1 MDTRFSFSA
10 ILLAEMEFVCTNSLL
25 VTVSDNNAP
34 CTLSTINL
42 RLSEKLLFGCVIAT
56 SINFY
61 AIHKKLFTCYNEAIN
76 NKEAVAMEMTIGK
89 RIAALRRE
97 KNLKQDDLAQMLEV
111 SPQAVSKWE
120 NDQTCP
126 DISLLPKLAKILGVS
141 VDELLSGKQELQPVV
156 TLVPEDQRKDIK
168 DMMLRIVVDSADGDK
183 VRVNLPMA
191 LVQLAMEMGMEMPQV
206 SGNDA
211 LKDID
216 WAQVMELVRHGAM
229 GNLVEV
235 ESADGDIVRIF
246 VE

>member
-1 MDTRFSFSA
+1 
-10 ILLAEMEFVCTNSLL
+10 
-25 VTVSDNNAP
+25 
-34 CTLSTINL
+34 
-42 RLSEKLLFGCVIAT
+42 
-56 SINFY
+56 
-61 AIHKKLFTCYNEAIN
+61 
-76 NKEAVAMEMTIGK
+76 MEMTIGK

-97 KNLKQDDLAQMLEV
+97 TNLKQDDLAQILEV

-141 VDELLSGKQELQPVV
+141 VDELLSGKQEAQPVV

-168 DMMLRIVVDSADGDK
+168 DMMLRIVVDSSDGDK

-191 LVQLAMEMGMEMPQV
+191 LVQLAMEMGMEMPKV

-211 LKDID
+211 LKNID
-216 WAQVMELVRHGAM
+216 WAQIMNLVRNGAM

-246 VE
+246 VV

>member
-1 MDTRFSFSA
+1 
-10 ILLAEMEFVCTNSLL
+10 
-25 VTVSDNNAP
+25 
-34 CTLSTINL
+34 
-42 RLSEKLLFGCVIAT
+42 
-56 SINFY
+56 
-61 AIHKKLFTCYNEAIN
+61 
-76 NKEAVAMEMTIGK
+76 MEMTIGK

-141 VDELLSGKQELQPVV
+141 VDELLSGKQKLQPVV

-191 LVQLAMEMGMEMPQV
+191 LVQLAMEIGMEMPQV

-216 WAQVMELVRHGAM
+216 WAQVMELVRHGVM
-229 GNLVEV
+229 GNLIEV

>member
-1 MDTRFSFSA
+1 M
-10 ILLAEMEFVCTNSLL
+10 LLA
-25 VTVSDNNAP
+25 
-34 CTLSTINL
+34 
-42 RLSEKLLFGCVIAT
+42 R
-56 SINFY
+56 
-61 AIHKKLFTCYNEAIN
+61 YNEVIN
-76 NKEAVAMEMTIGK
+76 NKEAIAMEMTIGK

-156 TLVPEDQRKDIK
+156 TLVPEEQRKDIK
-168 DMMLRIVVDSADGDK
+168 DMMLRIVVDSSDGDK

-211 LKDID
+211 LKGID
-216 WAQVMELVRHGAM
+216 WAQVMDLVRHGAM
-229 GNLVEV
+229 GNLIEV

>member
-1 MDTRFSFSA
+1 
-10 ILLAEMEFVCTNSLL
+10 
-25 VTVSDNNAP
+25 
-34 CTLSTINL
+34 
-42 RLSEKLLFGCVIAT
+42 
-56 SINFY
+56 
-61 AIHKKLFTCYNEAIN
+61 
-76 NKEAVAMEMTIGK
+76 MEMTIGK

-168 DMMLRIVVDSADGDK
+168 DMMLRIVVDSSDGDK

-206 SGNDA
+206 SGNDV
-211 LKDID
+211 LKGID
-216 WAQVMELVRHGAM
+216 WSQVMDLVRHGAM